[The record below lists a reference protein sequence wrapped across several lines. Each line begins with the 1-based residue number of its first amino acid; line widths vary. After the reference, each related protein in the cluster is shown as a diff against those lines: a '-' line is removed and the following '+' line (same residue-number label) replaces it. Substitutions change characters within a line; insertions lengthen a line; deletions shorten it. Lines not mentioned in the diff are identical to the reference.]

1 VASAEASARTV
12 EAAIAA
18 AAAKLGLQEDQ
29 IEVEV
34 LKQAVPSIFGKV
46 GEPAVVRVT
55 KKGPDAAS
63 SEGASPLPDRPPAD
77 QPPAEPQSPSGVA
90 PTGMGD
96 VGVVAEREP
105 RRSPGPGHRH
115 PEVTDPEVIAADT
128 ELAADFVEGLLDVL
142 DVDGDITTWVDSAG
156 GHVDVEGP
164 KLDFMVG
171 QEGEA
176 LAALQELTRLAVLRR
191 TQRWVRIT
199 VDVNGFKAQRREELA
214 ALARSTAER
223 VAQSG
228 QPEELEPM
236 MAFDRK
242 TVHDVVAAVG
252 EVVSE
257 SVGEE
262 PNRRVI
268 IRRASAVSGEA

>member
-1 VASAEASARTV
+1 VASSAEASARTV

-34 LKQAVPSIFGKV
+34 LKQAVPSTFGKV
-46 GEPAVVRVT
+46 GEPAMVRVRG
-55 KKGPDAAS
+55 KGPDVAS
-63 SEGASPLPDRPPAD
+63 SEGASPPPPA
-77 QPPAEPQSPSGVA
+77 AEPQSPSGMT
-90 PTGMGD
+90 PTGMDD

-105 RRSPGPGHRH
+105 RRSPGPSHRH
-115 PEVTDPEVIAADT
+115 PEVTDPEVVAADT

-164 KLDFMVG
+164 KLDFIVG

-199 VDVNGFKAQRREELA
+199 IDVNGFKAQRREELA
-214 ALARSTAER
+214 TLARSTAEH

-228 QPEELEPM
+228 QAEEFEPM
-236 MAFDRK
+236 TAFDRK
-242 TVHDVVAAVG
+242 TVHDVVATVG
-252 EVVSE
+252 GVVSE

-268 IRRASAVSGEA
+268 IRRESGVSGEA